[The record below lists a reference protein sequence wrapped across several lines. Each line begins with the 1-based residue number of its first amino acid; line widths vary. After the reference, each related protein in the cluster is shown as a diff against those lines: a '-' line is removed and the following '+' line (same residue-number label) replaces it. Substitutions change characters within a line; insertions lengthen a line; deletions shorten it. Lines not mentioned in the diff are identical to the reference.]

1 MARKSN
7 CTMTFKGHEEILKDI
22 ERIGGNM
29 PKEIE
34 KAVEKAGEVATEEYK
49 KVIKQHKYSGL
60 TEETLVR
67 NAKAEIDGTKIIC
80 KTGFDIKK
88 GGLASIFLDRGTP
101 KNKPLKFVQKIKRKK
116 EIQVV
121 ISDALEEAWRKL
133 IK

>member
-22 ERIGGNM
+22 ERIGGNI

-34 KAVEKAGEVATEEYK
+34 KAVEKAGALATDEYK
-49 KVIKQHKYSGL
+49 KVISQHRYSGL
-60 TEETLVR
+60 TEETLVS
-67 NAKAEIDGTKIIC
+67 NVKAENEGTKIIC

-88 GGLASIFLDRGTP
+88 GGLASILLDRGTP
-101 KNKPLKFVQKIKRKK
+101 KNKPLKFVQKIKRSK
-116 EIQVV
+116 EIQSV
-121 ISDALEEAWRKL
+121 ISTTLEEAWRKL